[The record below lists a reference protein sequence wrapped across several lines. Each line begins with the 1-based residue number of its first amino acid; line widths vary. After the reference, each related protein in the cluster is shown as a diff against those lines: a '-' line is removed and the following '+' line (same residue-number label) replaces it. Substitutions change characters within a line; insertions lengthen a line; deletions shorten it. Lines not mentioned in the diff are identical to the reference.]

1 MGTFEREGVLTC
13 ESERVGTYEMEKVGT
28 MKGNIKI
35 HLTAG
40 L

>member
-28 MKGNIKI
+28 MKGDIKI